1 MIRLCAFSDEYNSSF
16 EAQIEGLKKNGISLM
31 EIRTVDD
38 VNIAKMTEEMAADYA
53 ARLAEAGISVWSIGS
68 PLGKVDINED
78 FEEYKKVVH
87 HVCRLANIFGAK
99 RIRMFSFFKAYDVPE
114 LVVERLKEMVA
125 IGAQYGVEMCHENE
139 KKVFGDVISRVEYLR
154 DNVPGMKFIYDPANF
169 LQCDQDCG
177 KALDALLDSTEYFHI
192 KDVVSETQEMVPAG
206 YGDGR
211 IDDMLCR
218 IQGDTVLTVEPHLSV
233 FKGYSAIDDTK
244 MKHRFLFDS
253 NEAAF
258 CAAVDALKSVLAR
271 CGYRCENG
279 NYIRG

>member
-1 MIRLCAFSDEYNSSF
+1 MIQLCAFSDEYGNSLDQ
-16 EAQIEGLKKNGISLM
+16 QIQGLKKNGIRLM
-31 EIRTVDD
+31 EIRNVDG
-38 VNIAKMTEEMAADYA
+38 VNIGKMPEEMAKDIA
-53 ARLAEAGISVWSIGS
+53 AKLAEAGISVWSIGS
-68 PLGKVDINED
+68 PLGKVDIGTD
-78 FEEYKKVVH
+78 FEEYKKQVR

-99 RIRMFSFFKAYDVPE
+99 RIRMFSFYNAFELPE

-125 IGAQYGVEMCHENE
+125 IGAEYGVDMCHENE
-139 KKVFGDVISRVEYLR
+139 KKIYGDVISRVEYIR
-154 DNVPGMKFIYDPANF
+154 DNVPGLKFVYDPANF

-177 KALDALLDSTEYFHI
+177 KALDALMDCTSYFHI

-206 YGDGR
+206 YGNGR

-218 IQGDTVLTVEPHLSV
+218 IQKDTVLTLEPHLAI
-233 FKGYSAIDDTK
+233 FAGYSAIDDTE
-244 MKHRFLFDS
+244 MKHRFCFES

-258 CAAVDALKSVLAR
+258 DAAVNALKELLVK

>member
-1 MIRLCAFSDEYNSSF
+1 MIRLCAFSDEYNKSL

-31 EIRTVDD
+31 EIRNVDGI
-38 VNIAKMTEEMAADYA
+38 NIAKMSVEMAKDCA
-53 ARLAEAGISVWSIGS
+53 AKLAEAGISVWSIGS

-99 RIRMFSFFKAYDVPE
+99 RIRMFSFYNAYDVPE

-125 IGAQYGVEMCHENE
+125 IGARYGLDMCHENE
-139 KKVFGDVISRVEYLR
+139 KKIFGDVISRVEFLR
-154 DNVPGMKFIYDPANF
+154 DNVPGMKFVYDPANF
-169 LQCDQDCG
+169 LQCDQNCG
-177 KALDALLDSTEYFHI
+177 EALDALFDCTSYFHI
-192 KDVVSETQEMVPAG
+192 KDVVCATQEMVPAG

-211 IDDMLCR
+211 IDDMLNR
-218 IQGDTVLTVEPHLSV
+218 IQRDTVLTLEPHLAV
-233 FKGYSAIDDTK
+233 FAGYAAIDDTE
-244 MKHRFLFDS
+244 MKHRFQYET

-258 CAAVDALKSVLAR
+258 CAAVDALKNVLNR

>member
-1 MIRLCAFSDEYNSSF
+1 MIRLCAFSDEYNSDLD
-16 EAQIEGLKKNGISLM
+16 AQIEGLKKNGISLM
-31 EIRTVDD
+31 EIRNVNG
-38 VNIAKMTEEMAADYA
+38 VNIAKMSEEMARDRA
-53 ARLAEAGISVWSIGS
+53 AKLAEAGISVWSIGS

-78 FEEYKKVVH
+78 FEEYKKLVH
-87 HVCRLANIFGAK
+87 HVCRLANIFGTK
-99 RIRMFSFFKAYDVPE
+99 RIRMFSFFNAYDMPE
-114 LVVERLKEMVA
+114 IVVERLKEMVA

-139 KKVFGDVISRVEYLR
+139 KKVFGDVASRVEYLR
-154 DNVPGMKFIYDPANF
+154 DNVPGMKFVYDPANY

-177 KALDALLDSTEYFHI
+177 EALDALLDSTAYFHI
-192 KDVVSETQEMVPAG
+192 KDVISATQEMVPAG

-218 IQGDTVLTVEPHLSV
+218 IQEDTVLTVEPHLAV
-233 FKGYSAIDDTK
+233 FAGYSAIDDTE
-244 MKHRFLFDS
+244 MKHRFRFQS

-258 CAAVDALKSVLAR
+258 YAAVDALKSVLER